1 MAAYV
6 IALVTEKDA
15 GRMKEYAAGAGPT
28 LAPAGGEVLIRAK
41 VAETLAGSLSP
52 DRCLI
57 IKFES
62 AAAARAW
69 YQSPE
74 YQRMIPIRD
83 VAMKPD
89 FLLIEE

>member
-15 GRMKEYAAGAGPT
+15 AKMKEYAAGAGPT

-41 VAETLAGSLSP
+41 VVETMAGSLSP

-69 YQSPE
+69 YKSPE